1 MKTVDLV
8 HRILVHRT
16 KSDHF
21 DLDNLGDDEF
31 DVKIEGVSD
40 PCTEA
45 ALFWGDQ
52 ALSEDDVQDCLL
64 FSQYFQCIFSVFIRR
79 VHKSMLEKST
89 RTVDKNDEHKNSEF
103 LEGQQMKFKKI

>member
-1 MKTVDLV
+1 MHHKLAPSGPSGPFSGLLI
-8 HRILVHRT
+8 HKT

-52 ALSEDDVQDCLL
+52 ALSEDDVQDCLS
-64 FSQYFQCIFSVFIRR
+64 FSRFFSIELVL
-79 VHKSMLEKST
+79 HNL
-89 RTVDKNDEHKNSEF
+89 
-103 LEGQQMKFKKI
+103 

>member
-1 MKTVDLV
+1 MKTVELV
-8 HRILVHRT
+8 RRILVHRT

-52 ALSEDDVQDCLL
+52 ALSEDDVQDC
-64 FSQYFQCIFSVFIRR
+64 FSFSVYFQCIFWFS
-79 VHKSMLEKST
+79 LEGYTSQCLKNSA
-89 RTVDKNDEHKNSEF
+89 RTVAY
-103 LEGQQMKFKKI
+103 

>member
-1 MKTVDLV
+1 MTKTAKSVTIISKLSATHFVSNIDVATLD
-8 HRILVHRT
+8 RT

-52 ALSEDDVQDCLL
+52 ALSEDDVQDCLS
-64 FSQYFQCIFSVFIRR
+64 FSQFLMLICGFI
-79 VHKSMLEKST
+79 VH
-89 RTVDKNDEHKNSEF
+89 NS
-103 LEGQQMKFKKI
+103 LIGVKT